1 MAFRTARAPRVRAA
15 ATDDKTACHGF
26 QKLPVLAINHAKL
39 LDGEKERKTKAAGA
53 SRTDRGCGGVN

>member
-15 ATDDKTACHGF
+15 ATDDKTACRGF

-39 LDGEKERKTKAAGA
+39 LDGEKERKTKE
-53 SRTDRGCGGVN
+53 GGVTD